1 MVLAGFVTR
10 DNVSYQRRFD
20 EAVTILRGRWMI
32 AVLSELTLGE
42 VQYKDLRA
50 LVNEA
55 ELRPGN
61 GEGMSPISDQT
72 LGQTLKRAVENGL
85 VTRREETSQVKK
97 TYYTLTHK
105 GRTAL
110 LATRSLIA
118 WAAQHAPTEESA

>member
-20 EAVTILRGRWMI
+20 EAVTVLRGRWMV

-61 GEGMSPISDQT
+61 GEGLSPISDQT
-72 LGQTLKRAVENGL
+72 LSQNLKRAVENGL
-85 VTRREETSQVKK
+85 ATRREETGQVKK
-97 TYYTLTHK
+97 TYYTITHK

-110 LATRSLIA
+110 LATRSLIE
-118 WAAQHAPTEESA
+118 WAEQYAPTEESA